1 MCNPSPYITVR
12 AARSA
17 GTVAKEVEMK
27 RMIALLMLLVAA
39 ATLAMVGPGTA
50 EAVLAD
56 NGVINSRN

>member
-1 MCNPSPYITVR
+1 M
-12 AARSA
+12 
-17 GTVAKEVEMK
+17 AKEVEMK